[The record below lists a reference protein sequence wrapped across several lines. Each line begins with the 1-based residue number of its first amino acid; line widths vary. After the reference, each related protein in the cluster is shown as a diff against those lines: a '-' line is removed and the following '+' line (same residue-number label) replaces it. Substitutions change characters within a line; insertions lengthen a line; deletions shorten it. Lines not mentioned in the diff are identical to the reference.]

1 MESVSRQDRR
11 PVIGVAPML
20 VRQPHPYLPSE
31 QVASGMMDAVVAAGG
46 LPMMLPVTTDKALI
60 DSYVELCDGFVL
72 PGGQDVNP
80 ALYGGKPPAE
90 DEPPERKELCPLCDA
105 LEIPLVRAA
114 YELDKPLLGICR
126 GAQLMNVALGGT
138 LVRDLGLVVRAPG
151 MVHWQHHS
159 ILNHAAHPV
168 DVRAGSLLH
177 RVVQA
182 DQIQVNSNHRCSV
195 QRLGKGLELS
205 GVSTDGVPEA
215 IEAPDRRFFLG
226 VQWHPEYT
234 WRRIGSDLL
243 LWKGLV
249 SAAATS
255 QG

>member
-60 DSYVELCDGFVL
+60 DSYVDLCDGFVL

-159 ILNHAAHPV
+159 ILNHAAHQSCGG
-168 DVRAGSLLH
+168 ALL
-177 RVVQA
+177 RGLLIICIRPAQIYLDSSEPFGKDA
-182 DQIQVNSNHRCSV
+182 DHSIICRRGCRSDIQI
-195 QRLGKGLELS
+195 
-205 GVSTDGVPEA
+205 
-215 IEAPDRRFFLG
+215 DRRR
-226 VQWHPEYT
+226 Q
-234 WRRIGSDLL
+234 DLPV
-243 LWKGLV
+243 LV
-249 SAAATS
+249 VRVISPDLRPSGRA
-255 QG
+255 